1 MSQFELID
9 DYLTNR
15 MDEAARVNFE
25 QRLEAD
31 PQLKA
36 EVSLQK
42 KIIEGVKQARVAEL
56 KTMLN
61 NVPVGGT
68 SGAATGKIALATLSA
83 GILGTVLYFALQG
96 DDQPQT
102 ITETVPTVIESPSNQ
117 PETIE
122 ETEASP
128 SAEGQIEE
136 AKKETPIAESKKS
149 SNLKKA
155 DVAKPASPKID
166 VMDLTTEVDQS
177 NEETSAAPIVHS
189 SKPVASASSVEVE
202 TDNSNRS
209 YPFHYQFKNDKLVL
223 YGPFDSS
230 LYEIIEING
239 GKHALFLYYKDSFY
253 HLDENEHLIVPL
265 IMIRDSELLT
275 VLERYRNGKP

>member
-15 MDEAARVNFE
+15 MDEAARANFE
-25 QRLEAD
+25 QRMEAD
-31 PQLKA
+31 SQLKA

-42 KIIEGVKQARVAEL
+42 GIIDGVKQARVAEL

-68 SGAATGKIALATLSA
+68 SGALTGKIALATLSA

-96 DDQPQT
+96 NDKPQT
-102 ITETVPTVIESPSNQ
+102 ITETEPIAVETPATE
-117 PETIE
+117 PEIIE
-122 ETEASP
+122 ETTPATEQEEVVASENP
-128 SAEGQIEE
+128 VVEKKNSAGV
-136 AKKETPIAESKKS
+136 KS
-149 SNLKKA
+149 DA
-155 DVAKPASPKID
+155 TKPASPKIE
-166 VMDLTTEVDQS
+166 VMDLTTEMGQD
-177 NEETSAAPIVHS
+177 NEETSAAPPIHT
-189 SKPVASASSVEVE
+189 SKPVVSASSVEVE
-202 TDNSNRS
+202 TDNTNKT

-239 GKHALFLYYKDSFY
+239 GKHNLFLYYKDSFY
-253 HLDENEHLIVPL
+253 HLDEKEHLIVPL
-265 IMIRDSELLT
+265 IMIRDSELLG
-275 VLERYRNGKP
+275 VLERYRNGKK

>member
-25 QRLEAD
+25 QRMEAD
-31 PQLKA
+31 SQLKA

-42 KIIEGVKQARVAEL
+42 GIIEGVKQARVAEL

-68 SGAATGKIALATLSA
+68 SGALTGKIALATLSA

-96 DDQPQT
+96 DDKPQT
-102 ITETVPTVIESPSNQ
+102 ITETEPIAVETPATE
-117 PETIE
+117 PEIIE
-122 ETEASP
+122 ETTLATEQEEVVESENP
-128 SAEGQIEE
+128 VVEKKNSAGV
-136 AKKETPIAESKKS
+136 KS
-149 SNLKKA
+149 DA
-155 DVAKPASPKID
+155 TKPASPKIE
-166 VMDLTTEVDQS
+166 VMDLTTEMGQD
-177 NEETSAAPIVHS
+177 NEETSAAPPVHT
-189 SKPVASASSVEVE
+189 SKPVVSASSVEVE
-202 TDNSNRS
+202 TDNTNKT

-223 YGPFDSS
+223 YGPFDTS

-239 GKHALFLYYKDSFY
+239 GKHNMFLYYKDSFY
-253 HLDENEHLIVPL
+253 HLDEKEHLIVPL
-265 IMIRDSELLT
+265 IMIRDSELLS
-275 VLERYRNGKP
+275 VLERYHNGKK